1 MKKTFPCNQCPNALS
16 DGGHLKR
23 HLRIHIGENEFCDY
37 KATKKGSL
45 QQHVKFIHDGVKH
58 NCEFCDHKATQK
70 GSLQ

>member
-23 HLRIHIGENEFCDY
+23 YLRIHIGEN
-37 KATKKGSL
+37 
-45 QQHVKFIHDGVKH
+45 
-58 NCEFCDHKATQK
+58 EFCDHKATQK